1 MSDRIFELA
10 DKLLELREEK
20 DRLKELTKQ
29 NNEEIDRV
37 EQELAELMRVEEIDN
52 FKRSGRTF
60 YPIVKTWASPQRG
73 RREAVYDW
81 MKENGYGDLV
91 TETVHAQRFNS
102 MINEMI
108 EDDGTV
114 PEDLERLINVTERVS
129 IGVRKG

>member
-1 MSDRIFELA
+1 MSETVFKLA

-37 EQELAELMRVEEIDN
+37 EQELAEEMRVNEIDN
-52 FKRSGRTF
+52 FKRAGRTF

-73 RREAVYDW
+73 RREAVYEW

-108 EDDGTV
+108 EDDGTI
-114 PEDLERLINVTERVS
+114 PDDLENLINVTERVS

>member
-37 EQELAELMRVEEIDN
+37 EQELAEEMRVNEIDN
-52 FKRSGRTF
+52 FKRAGKTF

-73 RREAVYDW
+73 RREAVYEW

-114 PEDLERLINVTERVS
+114 PEDLETLINVTERVS

>member
-52 FKRSGRTF
+52 FKRSGMTF

-73 RREAVYDW
+73 RREAVYEW

-114 PEDLERLINVTERVS
+114 PEGLERLINVTERVS

>member
-37 EQELAELMRVEEIDN
+37 EQELAEEMRVNEIDN
-52 FKRSGRTF
+52 FKRAGRTF

-73 RREAVYDW
+73 RREAVYEW

-114 PEDLERLINVTERVS
+114 PEGLERLINVTERVS

>member
-73 RREAVYDW
+73 RREAVYEW

>member
-37 EQELAELMRVEEIDN
+37 EQELAEEMRVNEIDN

-73 RREAVYDW
+73 RREAVYEW

>member
-1 MSDRIFELA
+1 MSERIFELA

-37 EQELAELMRVEEIDN
+37 EQELAEEMRVNEIDN
-52 FKRSGRTF
+52 FKRAGRTF

-73 RREAVYDW
+73 RREAVYEW

-102 MINEMI
+102 LVNEMI
-108 EDDGTV
+108 EDDGSI
-114 PEDLERLINVTERVS
+114 PDDLERLINVTERVS

>member
-37 EQELAELMRVEEIDN
+37 EQELAEEMRVNEIDN

-73 RREAVYDW
+73 RREAVYEW

-108 EDDGTV
+108 EDDGTI
-114 PEDLERLINVTERVS
+114 PDDLENLINVTERVT